1 MILSASR
8 RTDIPCFYSQWFTD
22 RLREGRILVRNPFR
36 HSQVT
41 AYPLSPEN
49 VDCIVFWTKNPIPM
63 LGRLHALEPYPYY
76 FQFTLTGY
84 GRDIEPGLPD
94 KRESLIPAFCALS
107 RQLGPQRVIWRYDP
121 VFFTPRYTPE
131 YHARAFEKIASAL
144 EGYTV
149 RAVFSFLDMYRGI
162 EERMRRLGRREAER
176 EELLGLCRAFGE
188 SARAHGMSLETC
200 AEDMELSGFGISRGR
215 CVDRELIEG
224 LLGCRLK
231 GGKDRN
237 QRAACGCME
246 SVDIGAYGT
255 CGSGCAYCYAG
266 GSRRGMALDK
276 KEPLLGGPLGPEDE
290 VREKKLPSL
299 REDQLGLFDLP
310 GAFCL
315 QKEGQRREKG
325 LREGRG
331 EAKHGAEGAV

>member
-8 RTDIPCFYSQWFTD
+8 RTDIPCFYSQWFIR
-22 RLREGRILVRNPFR
+22 RLREGRVMARNPFR
-36 HSQVT
+36 PSQVT

-63 LGRLHALEPYPYY
+63 LKSLGGLEPYPYY

-94 KRESLIPAFCALS
+94 KKEYLIPAFRALS
-107 RQLGPQRVIWRYDP
+107 RQLGKERVIWRYDP

-131 YHARAFEKIASAL
+131 YHVRAFEQIASAL
-144 EGYTV
+144 EGSAC

-162 EERMRRLGRREAER
+162 EGSMRRLGRREAER
-176 EELLGLCRAFGE
+176 EELLGLCRAFKE

-200 AEDMELSGFGISRGR
+200 AEDMDLSGLGIRRGC

-224 LLGCRLK
+224 MLGCRLK
-231 GGKDRN
+231 GKKDKN

-255 CGSGCAYCYAG
+255 CGNSCAYCYAG
-266 GSRRGMALDK
+266 GSRRGIAADIR
-276 KEPLLGGPLGPEDE
+276 EPLLGRPLGPEDE
-290 VREKKLPSL
+290 VREKYLPSL
-299 REDQLGLFDLP
+299 RDGQLGLFDLP
-310 GAFCL
+310 GARDGRL
-315 QKEGQRREKG
+315 EGEKRGQKI
-325 LREGRG
+325 
-331 EAKHGAEGAV
+331 